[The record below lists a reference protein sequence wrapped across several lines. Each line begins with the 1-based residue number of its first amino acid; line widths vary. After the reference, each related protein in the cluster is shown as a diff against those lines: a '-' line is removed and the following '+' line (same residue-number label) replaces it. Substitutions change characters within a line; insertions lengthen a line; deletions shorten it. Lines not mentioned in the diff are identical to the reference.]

1 MKKKPIV
8 LMLAAVVLGG
18 QVQATE
24 LKTFDQRFS
33 YTLGVRM
40 AKMLSAQGIGK
51 LDGPAFGSAV
61 ADVINGKDLQMTED
75 QMTEVLKERSDRL
88 NKERKAKA
96 AAALEKGKKF
106 LADNARNEGVK
117 VTDSGLQYKVIR
129 EGKGDSP
136 KKTDR
141 VKVHYEGRTID
152 GKKFDSSYDRGK
164 PAEFG
169 VSGVVKG
176 FSEALQLMKPG
187 AKYQV
192 FIPSELGYGERGAGK
207 VIGPNEVLVFDL
219 ELLEVLPE
227 KKPEPA
233 AADAGKK

>member
-1 MKKKPIV
+1 MKKKRIV
-8 LMLAAVVLGG
+8 LMLAAAVLAG
-18 QVQATE
+18 QAQAAE

-40 AKMLSAQGIGK
+40 AKMLTAQGIGE
-51 LDGPAFGSAV
+51 LDGTAFGEAV
-61 ADVINGKDLQMTED
+61 ADVVNGKELQMTQEE
-75 QMTEVLKERSDRL
+75 MTETLKERSERIK
-88 NKERKAKA
+88 KERQAKA
-96 AAALEKGKKF
+96 AEALEKGKKF
-106 LADNARNEGVK
+106 LADNAKKEGVK
-117 VTDSGLQYKVIR
+117 VTDSGLQYQVIK
-129 EGKGDSP
+129 EGKGESP

-187 AKYQV
+187 AKYKV
-192 FIPSELGYGERGAGK
+192 FIPPELGYGERGAGRT
-207 VIGPNEVLVFDL
+207 IGPNEVLIFDL
-219 ELLEVLPE
+219 ELLEILPE
-227 KKPEPA
+227 KPKPA
-233 AADAGKK
+233 AAAEKK

>member
-8 LMLAAVVLGG
+8 LMLAAAVLAG
-18 QVQATE
+18 QAQAAE

-40 AKMLSAQGIGK
+40 AKMLTAQGIGQ
-51 LDGPAFGSAV
+51 LDGPAFGAAV
-61 ADVINGKDLQMTED
+61 ADVINGKELQMSQEQMTE
-75 QMTEVLKERSDRL
+75 TLKERSDRIQ
-88 NKERKAKA
+88 KERQAKA
-96 AAALEKGKKF
+96 EKALEKGKKF

-117 VTDSGLQYKVIR
+117 VTDSGLQYQVLR
-129 EGKGDSP
+129 EGKGSSP
-136 KKTDR
+136 KKNER

-169 VSGVVKG
+169 VAGVVKG
-176 FSEALQLMKPG
+176 FSEALMMMKPG
-187 AKYQV
+187 AKYKV
-192 FIPSELGYGERGAGK
+192 FIPPELGYGERGAGK
-207 VIGPNEVLVFDL
+207 VIGPNEVLIFDL

-227 KKPEPA
+227 KAKPAEA
-233 AADAGKK
+233 AAKK

>member
-8 LMLAAVVLGG
+8 LMLAAVVLAG
-18 QVQATE
+18 QVEATE

-40 AKMLSAQGIGK
+40 AKMLTAQGIGE
-51 LDGPAFGSAV
+51 LDGPAFGAAV
-61 ADVINGKDLQMTED
+61 ADVINGKELQMTQD
-75 QMTEVLKERSDRL
+75 QMTETLKERSARIQ
-88 NKERKAKA
+88 KERQAKA
-96 AAALEKGKKF
+96 AAALKKGKKF
-106 LADNARNEGVK
+106 LEDNAKSEGVK
-117 VTDSGLQYKVIR
+117 VTASGLQYKVIR
-129 EGKGDSP
+129 EGKGESP

-169 VSGVVKG
+169 VSNVVKG
-176 FSEALQLMKPG
+176 FSEALMMMKPG

-192 FIPSELGYGERGAGK
+192 FIPPELGYGERGAGK
-207 VIGPNEVLVFDL
+207 AIGPNEVLVFDL

-227 KKPEPA
+227 QPKPA
-233 AADAGKK
+233 AAADKK

>member
-1 MKKKPIV
+1 MKKKRIV
-8 LMLAAVVLGG
+8 LMLAAAVVAG

-40 AKMLSAQGIGK
+40 AKMLTAQGIGE
-51 LDGPAFGSAV
+51 LDGPAFGAAV
-61 ADVINGKDLQMTED
+61 ADVINGKELQMTQEE
-75 QMTEVLKERSDRL
+75 MTETLKERSERIK
-88 NKERKAKA
+88 KERQAKA
-96 AAALEKGKKF
+96 AEALEKGKRF
-106 LADNARNEGVK
+106 LADNAKKQGVK
-117 VTDSGLQYKVIR
+117 VTESGLQYQVIK
-129 EGKGDSP
+129 EGKGESP

-187 AKYQV
+187 AKYKV
-192 FIPSELGYGERGAGK
+192 FIPPELGYGERGAGRT
-207 VIGPNEVLVFDL
+207 IGPNEVLIFDL
-219 ELLEVLPE
+219 ELLEILPE
-227 KKPEPA
+227 KPKPA
-233 AADAGKK
+233 AAQAAEKK

>member
-1 MKKKPIV
+1 MKKKRIV
-8 LMLAAVVLGG
+8 LMLAAAVLAG

-40 AKMLSAQGIGK
+40 AKMLTAQGIGE
-51 LDGPAFGSAV
+51 LDGPAFGAAV
-61 ADVINGKDLQMTED
+61 ADVINGKELQMTQEE
-75 QMTEVLKERSDRL
+75 MTETLKERSERIK
-88 NKERKAKA
+88 KERQAKA
-96 AAALEKGKKF
+96 AEALEKGKKF
-106 LADNARNEGVK
+106 LADNAKKEGVK
-117 VTDSGLQYKVIR
+117 VTDSGLQYQVIK
-129 EGKGDSP
+129 EGKGESP

-187 AKYQV
+187 AKYKV
-192 FIPSELGYGERGAGK
+192 FIPPELGYGERGAGRT
-207 VIGPNEVLVFDL
+207 IGPNEVLIFDL
-219 ELLEVLPE
+219 ELLEILPE
-227 KKPEPA
+227 KPKPA
-233 AADAGKK
+233 AAAEKK

>member
-1 MKKKPIV
+1 MKKKRIV
-8 LMLAAVVLGG
+8 LMLAAAVVAS
-18 QVQATE
+18 QAQATE

-40 AKMLSAQGIGK
+40 AKMLTAQGIGE
-51 LDGPAFGSAV
+51 LDGPAFGAAV
-61 ADVINGKDLQMTED
+61 ADVINGKELQMTQE
-75 QMTEVLKERSDRL
+75 QMTETLKERS
-88 NKERKAKA
+88 ERIKRERQAKA
-96 AAALEKGKKF
+96 AEALKKGKKF
-106 LADNARNEGVK
+106 LAENAKKEGVK
-117 VTDSGLQYKVIR
+117 VTDSGLQYQVIR
-129 EGKGDSP
+129 EGKGEPP

-187 AKYQV
+187 AKYKV
-192 FIPSELGYGERGAGK
+192 FIPPELGYGERGAGRT
-207 VIGPNEVLVFDL
+207 IGPNEVLVFDL

-227 KKPEPA
+227 KPKPATA
-233 AADAGKK
+233 AEKK